1 MKPQPE
7 AAATG
12 TGLPEFFSLQVSEER
27 RFYLDLNPPRGRP
40 LSVVCGG
47 LEHTTPDYSIRRQGF
62 PFYCIEYV
70 GRGQGRLKLG
80 RRSYS
85 LQPGRVFGY
94 GPTVPHEITSDP
106 GAPLVKYFVNFTG
119 RRGPEL
125 LRSCGLGPH
134 GVLQCFPPNELQPIF
149 DELIHCGQRRG
160 ARHRELCAGL
170 LDCLA
175 LKIAGCRVPPNELE
189 TLAFRTYQRCRLH
202 IQEHFRR
209 LRSLDQIS
217 RECRVNNAYLCR
229 LFRRYEHQSPY
240 QYLLRLKM
248 NLAADLIQNPSALVK
263 QVTEEVGFTD
273 PFHFSRA
280 FKSVFGMS
288 PDRFRKWR

>member
-1 MKPQPE
+1 MKPGPG
-7 AAATG
+7 AAPAG
-12 TGLPEFFSLQVSEER
+12 AGSPAFFSPQVSEER
-27 RFYLDLNPPRGRP
+27 RFYLDLNPPRSRR
-40 LSVVCGG
+40 LAVVCGG
-47 LEHTTPDYSIRRQGF
+47 LEHTTPDYSIHRAAF
-62 PFYCIEYV
+62 PFFCIEYV

-80 RRSYS
+80 RRAYA
-85 LQPGRVFGY
+85 LQPGRLFGY

-106 GAPLVKYFVNFTG
+106 ARPLVKYFVNFTG
-119 RRGPEL
+119 RRAAEL
-125 LRSCGLGPH
+125 MRSCGLGSR
-134 GVLQCFPPNELQPIF
+134 GVLQCFPSNELQPLF
-149 DELIHCGQRRG
+149 DELIHCGQRRA
-160 ARHRELCAGL
+160 ARHEDLCARL
-170 LDCLA
+170 LECLA
-175 LKIAGCRVPPNELE
+175 LKITGCRVPPNDLE
-189 TLAFRTYQRCRLH
+189 TLAFRTYQRCRQH

-209 LRSLDQIS
+209 LRSLEQIS

-248 NLAADLIQNPSALVK
+248 NLAADLIQNPAALVK

-288 PDRFRKWR
+288 PDRFRRWR